1 MLGLKALHK
10 TLLHL
15 EPEMAHDRAI
25 DAMRLA
31 QMGGLPL
38 WWLRGSC
45 RVADARLEQT
55 LWGESFGNPLGL
67 AAGYDKNAQVIHAL
81 AALGFGF
88 LEVGTVTPLPQRGN
102 PRPRVFRHPRQRS
115 LQNALG
121 FNNLGGAAMETQ
133 LRRQSPFPVP
143 VGVNIGKNKDT
154 SAEEAPRDY
163 ETLVDRL
170 GSYASYLVVNVSSP
184 NTPGLRD
191 LQRQETVIDLVG
203 RCRERTE
210 KPVLVK
216 LAPDLEDGE
225 IVELSQGC
233 VEAGAA
239 GLVVTNT
246 TIDYALVPGI
256 EARGGLSGRVLKSR
270 SFEVLQ
276 LVSREVG
283 GDTCLISVGGVESAA
298 DVEAR
303 LKAGAN
309 LVQIYTSLIYEGP
322 FLIKRILE
330 DLLER
335 MDRDGVHNLTEWV
348 GSNRQE
354 RST

>member
-1 MLGLKALHK
+1 MLGLNALHK

-15 EPEMAHDRAI
+15 EPETAHDRAI

-38 WWLRGSC
+38 WWLKGAC
-45 RVADARLEQT
+45 RVDDPRLGQT
-55 LWGESFGNPLGL
+55 LWGETFGNPLGL

-88 LEVGTVTPLPQRGN
+88 VEVGTVTPMPQRGN
-102 PRPRVFRHPRQRS
+102 PKPRVFRHPRQRS

-121 FNNLGGAAMETQ
+121 FNNLGGEAMEGR

-143 VGVNIGKNKDT
+143 VGVNIGKNKIT

-163 ETLVDRL
+163 EVLVDRL
-170 GSYASYLVVNVSSP
+170 GSYASYLVINVSSP

-203 RCRERTE
+203 RCRKRTE

-216 LAPDLEDGE
+216 LAPDLEDKE
-225 IVELSQGC
+225 IVDLSHGC

-239 GLVVTNT
+239 GIVVTNT
-246 TIDYALVPGI
+246 TIDYSLVPGI
-256 EARGGLSGRVLKSR
+256 EERGGLSGRVLRNR

-283 GDTCLISVGGVESAA
+283 SETSLISVGGVDSAV

-309 LVQIYTSLIYEGP
+309 LVQVYTSLIYEGP
-322 FLIKRILE
+322 LLIKRILE
-330 DLLER
+330 GLLER
-335 MDRDGVHNLTEWV
+335 MDNDGVHSLREWIGTE
-348 GSNRQE
+348 R
-354 RST
+354 